1 MHLLKILKYYDARDT
16 QKQIKYSKY
25 NNRCNIQSIK
35 QILVEVRLF
44 SVLTVTYEFI
54 YNKFF
59 VFRLSFW

>member
-1 MHLLKILKYYDARDT
+1 MYLLKILKYYDTRDT

-44 SVLTVTYEFI
+44 FQY
-54 YNKFF
+54 
-59 VFRLSFW
+59 